1 MLWRYAEEV
10 ANARSTVNRLRI
22 LGAISAIEGLFY
34 LVCACLVVIGISRGG
49 PSQVS
54 NVSGVTLEV
63 LIFAMFGVAM
73 SLVSFGWF
81 GRRRW
86 ARAPFAVA
94 QVLVLVVSV
103 PLIGA
108 TEVWQQVIALGV
120 SIIALVG
127 GFMAFT
133 PRVTQQLH
141 GDEAAQESN

>member
-1 MLWRYAEEV
+1 M
-10 ANARSTVNRLRI
+10 
-22 LGAISAIEGLFY
+22 IEGLFY
-34 LVCACLVVIGISRGG
+34 LVYACLVVIGISREGLTG

-63 LIFAMFGVAM
+63 LIFAMFGAAM
-73 SLVSFGWF
+73 LLVSFGWF

-86 ARAPFAVA
+86 ARAPFALA

-108 TEVWQQVIALGV
+108 SEVWQQAIALGV
-120 SIIALVG
+120 SLVALIG

-141 GDEAAQESN
+141 GDEVAQESN

>member
-1 MLWRYAEEV
+1 V

-34 LVCACLVVIGISRGG
+34 LVYACLVVIGISREGLTG

-63 LIFAMFGVAM
+63 LIFAMFGAAM
-73 SLVSFGWF
+73 LLVSFGWF

-86 ARAPFAVA
+86 ARAPFALA

-108 TEVWQQVIALGV
+108 TDVWQQVVALSV
-120 SIIALVG
+120 SIVALVG
-127 GFMAFT
+127 SFIAFT

-141 GDEAAQESN
+141 GDEVAPESN